1 MHVHV
6 LHSRCMGNA
15 VCRYVML
22 VHMCDNYTSESARER
37 EGEKE
42 GEKKWVCGPT
52 CSREQ
57 PH

>member
-1 MHVHV
+1 
-6 LHSRCMGNA
+6 MGNA